1 MSDINTRPVIGASG
15 AAVVLDR
22 LQGGMRMLAASPPLS
37 PEALAVASSPA
48 RRDSPIVLAGFV
60 RMAEFALIIIVGLTA
75 YAVYLPPRTRCIGAI
90 SAPPA

>member
-15 AAVVLDR
+15 AEVVLDR

-48 RRDSPIVLAGFV
+48 PAPISPIVLAGFV
-60 RMAEFALIIIVGLTA
+60 RMD
-75 YAVYLPPRTRCIGAI
+75 
-90 SAPPA
+90 